1 VPLLVFPRAAV
12 RGNNHLPP
20 SDLCSVKEQGMTLIE
35 TLDLLT
41 TTTYQA
47 GAPTLELREG
57 RYLLRFAQ
65 TALDLDAVLKLRFE
79 VFNLELGEGL
89 PSSFLTGRDRDEF
102 DAQCHHLIVEDTE
115 AGYVVGTYR
124 LQTNEMAAAGN
135 GFYSAGEFD
144 LAPLPAA
151 VVLNSIELGRA
162 CIAPA
167 HRHTSVLYLMWKGLA
182 AYTLQ
187 QRKRYLFGC
196 CSLTS
201 QNERE
206 GWEVMNQLR
215 LGGHVHCDWHVLPQ
229 PGFACEVVDDD
240 APLLAAKIPKLF
252 RAYLRFGAKVCSPP
266 TIDRQFKTIDYFV
279 LMDCQQLSAAA
290 YQLFFSK

>member
-1 VPLLVFPRAAV
+1 
-12 RGNNHLPP
+12 
-20 SDLCSVKEQGMTLIE
+20 MTLME
-35 TLDLLT
+35 TLHLLT
-41 TTTYQA
+41 A
-47 GAPTLELREG
+47 APSTSRAPKLELREG
-57 RYLLRFAQ
+57 RYLLRFARH
-65 TALDLDAVLKLRFE
+65 AMDLDAALKLRFE

-89 PSSFLTGRDRDEF
+89 QSSFRTGRDRDEY
-102 DAQCHHLIVEDTE
+102 DAQYHHLMVEDTE
-115 AGYVVGTYR
+115 TGYVVGTYR

-144 LAPLPAA
+144 LSPLPND
-151 VVLNSIELGRA
+151 VVLSSIELGRA

-167 HRHTSVLYLMWKGLA
+167 HRHTSVLYLLWRGIA

-206 GWEVMNQLR
+206 GWEVMNQLQR
-215 LGGHVHCDWHVLPQ
+215 GGHVNPDWMVLPQ
-229 PGFACEVVDDD
+229 PGFECDIEGDD
-240 APLLAAKIPKLF
+240 APLLEAKIPKLF
-252 RAYLRFGAKVCSPP
+252 RSYLRFGAKVCSPP

-279 LMDCQQLSAAA
+279 IMDCHQLSPAA
-290 YQLFFSK
+290 YQMFFQ